1 MLWGYFLCGLWWAD
15 YSWQSGKH
23 SLFARFCFPEIALCC
38 LTGLYREVTSC
49 RTLVD
54 PGVSAGSLVGGVEI

>member
-23 SLFARFCFPEIALCC
+23 SLFARFCFPEIALCW